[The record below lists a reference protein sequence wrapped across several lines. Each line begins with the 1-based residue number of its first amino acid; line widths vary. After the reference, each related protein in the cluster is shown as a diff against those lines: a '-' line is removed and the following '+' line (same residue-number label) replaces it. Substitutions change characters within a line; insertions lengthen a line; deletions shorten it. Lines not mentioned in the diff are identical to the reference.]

1 MKKIVQHVS
10 LFTLVLLLTSC
21 YKHPNDD
28 ALTSDFDAYFT
39 QYNPETNFGSFTT
52 FYLNDSIAVITNDE
66 DITPEKVNAPSFKD
80 PIYQKIED
88 NMLANGYQQVTD
100 SNEADLV
107 ILPIV
112 FYTDQSG
119 VVYYPGYWGGY
130 YPGYWWSWGYY
141 YSFIPQYY
149 SFQFGAFMMD
159 VIDAKNADWTNR
171 RAEWIWNGS
180 VSGLPRKYDFQ
191 NNELIT
197 DGIDRLF
204 DMSADYFAT
213 SN

>member
-1 MKKIVQHVS
+1 MKRIINKIS
-10 LFTLVLLLTSC
+10 IFGLILLLASC

-28 ALTSDFDAYFT
+28 ALTSDFDTYFT
-39 QYNPETNFGSFTT
+39 QYNPETDFGSFTT
-52 FYLNDSIAVITNDE
+52 FFLNDSIAVVTNDE

-80 PIYQKIED
+80 PVYQKIID
-88 NMLANGYQQVTD
+88 NMVANGYQQVTD

-107 ILPIV
+107 ILPII

-130 YPGYWWSWGYY
+130 YPGYWWGWGYY

-149 SFQFGAFMMD
+149 SFQFGAFIMD
-159 VIDAKNADWTNR
+159 IIDAKNADFGNR

-180 VSGLPRKYDFQ
+180 VSGLPRNYDFQ
-191 NNELIT
+191 NNDLIT
-197 DGIDRLF
+197 NGIDRLF
-204 DMSADYFAT
+204 EMSTDYFET
-213 SN
+213 TK